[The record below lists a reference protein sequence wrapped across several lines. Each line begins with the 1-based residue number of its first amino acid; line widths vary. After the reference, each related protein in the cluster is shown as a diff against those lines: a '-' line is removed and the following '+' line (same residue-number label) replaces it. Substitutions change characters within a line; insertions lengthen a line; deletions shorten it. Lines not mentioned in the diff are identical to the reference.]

1 MRKNS
6 DPARF
11 LKYLRP
17 PVPID
22 IRTERIFL
30 LVGAAAFFAGYD
42 MNIFFLAAPQ
52 IQATFHIPENQIA
65 LTTAYFRLAAV
76 FAMLICASAD
86 LVGRRRLLL
95 VTIFGQAIF
104 TLATA
109 FAGGYN
115 SFVWAQF
122 FTRVFGYAEEML
134 CFVVI
139 VEEMV
144 AGARGW
150 ANGTMT
156 SMDFTGA
163 GVASLVFAFVNL
175 LPYGWR
181 ALYVIGAV
189 PLFLVAYLRRRLPET
204 KRFAA
209 QEDVIKAK
217 SKVAETLTVLHDMV
231 RQYPGRLTTIFIAV
245 SAWGFAISAATLL
258 ASKILQADYHYQ
270 PWQTTALFVPGGL
283 VGLGLAI
290 AAGKLSD
297 RVGRKPM
304 AFAIVALCG
313 ISFYLFYNGAPAW
326 AMPPLW
332 TLAFFGFFSGDTLVA
347 GFALEIVPTHYRA
360 TVSGLRY
367 LVEISTG
374 ALALLLEGH
383 LYDHFHAHAP
393 AIQLLLATIPITLI
407 AILFL
412 PEPAGKTLEEIS
424 GA

>member
-1 MRKNS
+1 MTNDS
-6 DPARF
+6 APARF
-11 LKYLRP
+11 LWLLRP
-17 PVPID
+17 PVQID
-22 IRTERIFL
+22 RRTERIFL
-30 LVGAAAFFAGYD
+30 LIGSAVFFAGYD

-76 FAMLICASAD
+76 FAMLIAASAD

-95 VTIFGQAIF
+95 VTIFGQAVF

-109 FAGGYN
+109 FTDSYV
-115 SFVWAQF
+115 SFVGAQF

-139 VEEMV
+139 VEEV
-144 AGARGW
+144 TARARGW
-150 ANGTMT
+150 ANGTLT

-163 GVASLVFAFVNL
+163 GVASLVFAGVTV
-175 LPYGWR
+175 LPGGWR

-189 PLFLVAYLRRRLPET
+189 PLFLVAFMRRSLPET
-204 KRFAA
+204 ARFAA
-209 QEDVIKAK
+209 QEHKTK
-217 SKVAETLTVLHDMV
+217 SKFAETMAMLRDMV
-231 RQYPGRLTTIFIAV
+231 RQYPGRLGAIFIAV

-258 ASKILQADYHYQ
+258 ASKILQSDYHYQ

-290 AAGKLSD
+290 AAGRLSD
-297 RVGRKPM
+297 KVGRKPM
-304 AFAIVALCG
+304 AFAIVTLCG
-313 ISFYLFYNGAPAW
+313 VCFYLFYGGAPAW
-326 AMPPLW
+326 AMPVLW
-332 TLAFFGFFSGDTLVA
+332 TLAFFGFFSGDVLVA

-374 ALALLLEGH
+374 ALALMLEGH
-383 LYDHFHAHAP
+383 LYDKFHAHGP
-393 AIQLLLATIPITLI
+393 AIQWLLATIPITLI

-412 PEPAGKTLEEIS
+412 PEPAGKTLEEMS
-424 GA
+424 GG